1 MSEKVEFTYEQLHNI
16 PMINF
21 ADPFSDIVDV
31 IGPLDYAQR
40 VSDEEIERY
49 RGRLPDGL
57 LRFWRDHGRGALLK
71 GYVWVCDPE
80 YRAEDFDVY
89 MYEHDGSISAW
100 SSKLHRCRI
109 DLTGFESDV
118 AIDGP
123 DPLMDGDGNPM
134 SDDLAVAQSI
144 RTKGFTMSRNMDEQY
159 SEYDLFSSASNRL
172 GLLKPGEIFGFVPAR
187 QMGGEGYPED
197 MQKVKVIEHLLFQ
210 AELTRPTLIE
220 WQRDPNNPAN
230 PLRRPVPVRELGPQG

>member
-1 MSEKVEFTYEQLHNI
+1 ME
-16 PMINF
+16 
-21 ADPFSDIVDV
+21 
-31 IGPLDYAQR
+31 YAQS

-49 RGRLPDGL
+49 HGRLPDGL
-57 LRFWRDHGRGALLK
+57 LRFWRNHGRGALLK

-80 YRAEDFDVY
+80 PFEPVLQAIFDGDPEYRAEDFDVY
-89 MYEHDGSISAW
+89 MHEHDGGISAW
-100 SSKLHRCRI
+100 SSKLHRCTI
-109 DLTGFESDV
+109 DLTGFESEV
-118 AIDGP
+118 SVDGP
-123 DPLMDGDGNPM
+123 DPLVDGDGNPM
-134 SDDLAVAQSI
+134 RDDLAVAQSI
-144 RTKGFTMSRNMDEQY
+144 RTVGFTMSRDMDEQY

-172 GLLKPGEIFGFVPAR
+172 GMLKPGEIFGFVPAR

-230 PLRRPVPVRELGPQG
+230 PLKRPVPVRKLGPQG